1 MNRTSYWC
9 TPRCSLWVSALLHT
23 QLMTAGGPKL
33 ALTRLTAACA
43 CRYDKILSRLLQ
55 LLSLRHELPAALLEH
70 VVTESMVGSPGGLP
84 AESRRFVAKPGR
96 GAETI
101 DLLICAA
108 SAGSVRTVQ
117 LLIDRGAPSAHLLWQ
132 WP

>member
-1 MNRTSYWC
+1 MRC
-9 TPRCSLWVSALLHT
+9 TPHCSLWDSALLLT
-23 QLMTAGGPKL
+23 QLMTAGVPKL
-33 ALTRLTAACA
+33 ALTCLMAACA

-70 VVTESMVGSPGGLP
+70 VVTESTAGSPGAPP
-84 AESRRFVAKPGR
+84 AQSRRFVAEPGR

-117 LLIDRGAPSAHLLWQ
+117 ILIDRGAPGAHLLWQ
-132 WP
+132 CP